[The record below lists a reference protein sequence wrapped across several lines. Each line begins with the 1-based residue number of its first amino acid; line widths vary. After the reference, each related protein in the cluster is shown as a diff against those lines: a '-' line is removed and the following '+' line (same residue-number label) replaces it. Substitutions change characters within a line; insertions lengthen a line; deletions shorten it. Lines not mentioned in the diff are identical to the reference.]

1 VWTSAIYRDA
11 LDRKNQSAHFC
22 LIMIAERAVERL
34 FGLHAGRLAHLI
46 AKANT
51 VIVKM
56 HFRRKTR
63 REESKFP
70 TENYRRYANA

>member
-1 VWTSAIYRDA
+1 
-11 LDRKNQSAHFC
+11 
-22 LIMIAERAVERL
+22 MIAERAIERP
-34 FGLHAGRLAHLI
+34 FGLHAERLAHLI

-51 VIVKM
+51 AIVKM

-70 TENYRRYANA
+70 TANYRRYANA